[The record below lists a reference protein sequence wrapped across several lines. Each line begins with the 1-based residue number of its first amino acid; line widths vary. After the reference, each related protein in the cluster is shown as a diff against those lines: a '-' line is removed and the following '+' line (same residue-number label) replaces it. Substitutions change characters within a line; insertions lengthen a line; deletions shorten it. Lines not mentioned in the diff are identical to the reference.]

1 VVTIT
6 KNGILLLNVVL
17 LIVGE
22 NQIMSKPIPATGG
35 CICGGTRYE
44 VSDRSKLRPVI
55 ACHCEQCRRF
65 SGHFIA
71 ASGALHKHFTLQKE
85 DTLRWYSYIPNVRQ
99 GFCGEC
105 GCSLFFDYP
114 NEKRISIAAGS
125 LDNSSGIKL
134 EAQIYC
140 AEAGSY
146 YTAHAEGKMIKDGD
160 FSLESPS

>member
-1 VVTIT
+1 
-6 KNGILLLNVVL
+6 
-17 LIVGE
+17 
-22 NQIMSKPIPATGG
+22 MSNNNPATGG
-35 CICGGTRYE
+35 CICGGVKYE

-65 SGHFIA
+65 SGHIIA
-71 ASGALHKHFTLQKE
+71 ASGALHKYFTLKTE
-85 DTLRWYSYIPNVRQ
+85 ETLRWYSYLPDVNQ

-114 NEKRISIAAGS
+114 EEKRISIAAGS
-125 LDNSSGIKL
+125 LDDSSGVKL

-146 YTAHAEGKMIKDGD
+146 YTAHPEGDMVEEGD
-160 FSLESPS
+160 FSLSCPD

>member
-1 VVTIT
+1 
-6 KNGILLLNVVL
+6 
-17 LIVGE
+17 
-22 NQIMSKPIPATGG
+22 MSKLISATGG
-35 CICGGTRYE
+35 CICGGVRYE

-65 SGHFIA
+65 SGHVIA
-71 ASGALHKHFTLQKE
+71 ASGALHQYFTLKKE

-114 NEKRISIAAGS
+114 NEKRVSITAGS
-125 LDNSSGIKL
+125 LDDSSGIKL

-140 AEAGSY
+140 GEAGSY
-146 YTAHAEGKMIKDGD
+146 YTVHAEGEMVEDGG
-160 FSLESPS
+160 FSLDSPK

>member
-1 VVTIT
+1 
-6 KNGILLLNVVL
+6 
-17 LIVGE
+17 
-22 NQIMSKPIPATGG
+22 MSKPIPATGG

>member
-1 VVTIT
+1 MNELT
-6 KNGILLLNVVL
+6 
-17 LIVGE
+17 
-22 NQIMSKPIPATGG
+22 PATGG
-35 CICGGTRYE
+35 CICGGVQYE

-65 SGHFIA
+65 SGHVIA
-71 ASGALHKHFTLQKE
+71 ASGALYKYFTLKKE
-85 DTLRWYSYIPNVRQ
+85 DTLRWYSYIDGVRQ

-114 NEKRISIAAGS
+114 KQERVSIAAGS
-125 LDNSSGIKL
+125 LDDSSGIKL

-146 YTAHAEGKMIKDGD
+146 YTAHPEGEMVEDGD
-160 FSLESPS
+160 FSLASPS